1 MKQGNQ
7 YNPSADR
14 IARRRFLKMGLAAA
28 TTLVVPG
35 VALAY
40 DDWIRITPEKLEPRT
55 PTRMAR
61 VVPPTNRYYYGR
73 AQVVRELSFYNVHT
87 GESLSTAYFEDGHY
101 VPGALREVNY
111 LFRDFRANQVKDI
124 DTQLLDV
131 LYDVRRELGTNRQI
145 SLVSG
150 YRSPATNAWL
160 AQFSE
165 GVARHSMH
173 MEGKASDI
181 HIQGVQLADLQRAAL
196 SLGAGG
202 VGYYP
207 RSGFVHVDTGRVR
220 RW

>member
-1 MKQGNQ
+1 MKYGNQGN
-7 YNPSADR
+7 PPAAVM
-14 IARRRFLKMGLAAA
+14 ARRRFLKLGLVAA
-28 TTLVVPG
+28 TALVVPG
-35 VALAY
+35 VALA
-40 DDWIRITPEKLEPRT
+40 DDWIRLTPEELRPRT

-61 VVPPTNRYYYGR
+61 VVPPQSRYYGR
-73 AQVVRELSFYNVHT
+73 SQVVRELSFYNVHT
-87 GESLSTAYFEDGHY
+87 GESLQTTYFEDSHY
-101 VPGALREVNY
+101 VPGALHEVNY
-111 LFRDFRANQVKDI
+111 LFRDFRANEVKPI

-131 LYDVRRELGTNRQI
+131 LYDIRKELGTNRPI

-173 MEGKASDI
+173 IEGKASDI
-181 HIQGVQLADLQRAAL
+181 HIQGVQLADLQRSAL
-196 SLGAGG
+196 ALGAGG